1 MQFPK
6 INNCQKNFAIKL
18 RGLSSAI
25 YPVHFFLMLHRA
37 PSCSGGAVQAVEEW
51 CQFFTRQVCLIFLP
65 SVASLSEE
73 VGLNLCKV

>member
-6 INNCQKNFAIKL
+6 INNCPKNFAIKL

-51 CQFFTRQVCLIFLP
+51 CQF
-65 SVASLSEE
+65 SHKASAPDFSAKC
-73 VGLNLCKV
+73 GKFFQKK